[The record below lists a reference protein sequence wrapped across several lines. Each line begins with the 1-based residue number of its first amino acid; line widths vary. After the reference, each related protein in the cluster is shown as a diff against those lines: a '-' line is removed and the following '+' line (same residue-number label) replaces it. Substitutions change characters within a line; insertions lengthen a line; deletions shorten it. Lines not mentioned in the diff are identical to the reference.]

1 MSPAVLY
8 VGETRHRRFAPRPH
22 EFRYRLFQLLLD
34 IDRLEEAFAGL
45 TMIRPGPWGL
55 LSFDPRDHGDRRS
68 ADLRPWVE
76 QTLAQAGI
84 TASAANIRLLC
95 FPRVMGFVF
104 NPLSMFFVHDAD
116 DRLEAVIYEVNNTFG
131 QTHAYAIPATG
142 GPRETQ
148 IASKALYVSPFYR
161 VEGEYRFEVAA
172 PSGTFDLR
180 IIKLRDGRPD
190 FFATQTAERQVMT
203 DRRLLALFLSLP
215 LMTLKVALA
224 IHWEALLLWIKG
236 APFGARPPGPKA
248 GVSRGQPLDNP
259 RP

>member
-1 MSPAVLY
+1 MSSAVLY

-22 EFRYRLFQLLLD
+22 EFRYQLFQLFLD
-34 IDRLEEAFAGL
+34 IGQLDQAFNGL
-45 TMIRPGPWGL
+45 TMIRLGSWGL
-55 LSFDPRDHGDRRS
+55 LSFDPKDHGDRNS
-68 ADLRPWVE
+68 AALRPWVE
-76 QTLAQAGI
+76 KTLSIAGI
-84 TASAANIRLLC
+84 SATASRIRLLC

-104 NPLSMFFVHDAD
+104 NPLSMFFIYAAD

-131 QTHAYAIPATG
+131 QTHAYAIPARG
-142 GPRETQ
+142 GARETQ
-148 IASKALYVSPFYR
+148 IAAKQLYVSPFYR

-172 PSGTFDLR
+172 PSETFDLK

-190 FFATQTAERQVMT
+190 FFATQTANRQVMT

-224 IHWEALLLWIKG
+224 IHWEALRLWMKG
-236 APFGARPPGPKA
+236 APFSARPPGPKA
-248 GVSRGQPLDNP
+248 GVSRGQSLDNT

>member
-1 MSPAVLY
+1 MRPAVLY

-34 IDRLEEAFAGL
+34 IDQLDQAFVGL
-45 TMIRPGPWGL
+45 TMIRPGSWGL
-55 LSFDPRDHGDRRS
+55 FSFDPNDHGDRRS
-68 ADLRPWVE
+68 GALRPWVE
-76 QTLAQAGI
+76 TTLSTAGI
-84 TASAANIRLLC
+84 AAAASKIRLLC

-104 NPLSMFFVHDAD
+104 NPLSLFFIYAAD

-131 QTHAYAIPATG
+131 QTHAYAIPARG
-142 GPRETQ
+142 GDRETQ
-148 IASKALYVSPFYR
+148 IAAKQLYVSPFYR

-172 PSGTFDLR
+172 PSETFDLR

-190 FFATQTAERQVMT
+190 FFATQTAERQPLT
-203 DRRLLALFLSLP
+203 DRTLLALFLSLP

-224 IHWEALLLWIKG
+224 IHWEALRLWIKG

-248 GVSRGQPLDNP
+248 GVSRGQSLDLP